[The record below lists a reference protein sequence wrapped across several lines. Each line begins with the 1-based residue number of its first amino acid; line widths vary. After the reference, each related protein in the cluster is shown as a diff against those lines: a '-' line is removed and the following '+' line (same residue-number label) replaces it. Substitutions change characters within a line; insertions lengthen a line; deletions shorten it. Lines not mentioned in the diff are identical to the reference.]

1 MPPEWNFLIKLLP
14 KATVDPDWTLTDMT
28 KGLRRFELGQVTLIC
43 SPRLSPKSGS
53 PVHFRLFDYYSL
65 SSHIELGMQSDLE
78 TPVAR
83 RLKTVK
89 HIIIVLSGKGGV
101 SAYSLMGCRHT

>member
-28 KGLRRFELGQVTLIC
+28 KGLRWAGD
-43 SPRLSPKSGS
+43 PD
-53 PVHFRLFDYYSL
+53 LFSQAISL
-65 SSHIELGMQSDLE
+65 LQYHIECAMQSLE

-101 SAYSLMGCRHT
+101 SASSFLGCGGA

>member
-1 MPPEWNFLIKLLP
+1 
-14 KATVDPDWTLTDMT
+14 
-28 KGLRRFELGQVTLIC
+28 
-43 SPRLSPKSGS
+43 
-53 PVHFRLFDYYSL
+53 
-65 SSHIELGMQSDLE
+65 MQSDLE